1 MQLLSRQKS
10 LSDWRNLKF
19 PIEERS
25 NSPLQKSKKTG
36 YFVTLENK
44 NLGNMQFVNIFCIF
58 VALFDYS
65 ILFYF

>member
-1 MQLLSRQKS
+1 LGEFNAQEEFSQRQ
-10 LSDWRNLKF
+10 RNDRRIGTLEF
-19 PIEERS
+19 H
-25 NSPLQKSKKTG
+25 LQKSKKTG

>member
-1 MQLLSRQKS
+1 VQLLSKQKS
-10 LSDWRNLKF
+10 LSDGQNLEF
-19 PIEERS
+19 SIEERS
-25 NSPLQKSKKTG
+25 NYSLQKSKKTG

-44 NLGNMQFVNIFCIF
+44 NLGNMQFMNIFCIF